1 MLTRADLDEAVKSG
15 IITEGQSLALKELP
29 AKRHAARHQHAL
41 SDERFV
47 FMKNFNEFFIALGV
61 VLLGVG
67 LWAAASAFPGF
78 AGLFPVLFIA
88 VMWGLAEFLTR
99 RLKLTL
105 PSIVLAVFIVTTLAF
120 VLKDSL
126 SDANSLLIAS
136 LSAALSALLFY
147 WRFRLPFALL
157 LLAGAC
163 VASVFAVFLAL
174 AGEPSQLLTYA
185 LFLIAGLVVLIAA
198 QWYDMS
204 DRERLTRRSDC
215 AFWLTLIAAPLIVHP
230 IAGLISSGED
240 TSVQAN
246 VLTIAVVIFF
256 ALVALVIDRRAFLVS
271 SLAYLG
277 GAMVYAFTRLG
288 GEQNALW
295 ITLLLMGASVILL
308 GVGWHRAR
316 RAVMQFI
323 PSSLAQHLP
332 LVRT

>member
-15 IITEGQSLALKELP
+15 IITEQQALALHDLP
-29 AKRHAARHQHAL
+29 AKRHAARHHHAL

-67 LWAAASAFPGF
+67 LWAAATAIPGI
-78 AGLFPVLFIA
+78 AGVFPVIFIA
-88 VMWGLAEFLTR
+88 AMWGLAEFLTR

-105 PSIVLAVFIVTTLAF
+105 PSIVLAIFIVSTLAF

-126 SDANSLLIAS
+126 SDTNSLLIAS

-163 VASVFAVFLAL
+163 VASVFAVVA
-174 AGEPSQLLTYA
+174 AIVGPPTEPLTHA
-185 LFLIAGLVVLIAA
+185 VFLIAGLAVLMAA

-230 IAGLISSGED
+230 VAGLISSGED
-240 TSVQAN
+240 PTIAAN
-246 VLTIAVVIFF
+246 VLTIAVAGFF
-256 ALVALVIDRRAFLVS
+256 ALIALIIDRRAFLVS

-295 ITLLLMGASVILL
+295 ITLLLMGISVILL

-316 RAVMQFI
+316 RAVMQFV
-323 PSSLAQHLP
+323 PSVLARHLP
-332 LVRT
+332 VVRA